1 MKLSFSLFH
10 RDPEQRVSTRNGNIA
25 SPTASW
31 YWSWGGASLGYRVS
45 NSLFSPQGKE
55 IGRFIG
61 NELYGPD
68 GRYLAETGLKGEGVQ
83 RLVRSR
89 YKFSRTWRRFTP
101 GASRPRANR
110 PSLKPLPFY
119 LGQDEFTPSAL
130 QTSDA
135 EFAITA

>member
-1 MKLSFSLFH
+1 MKLTFSLFQ
-10 RDPEQRVSTRNGNIA
+10 RDPSRRVATRHGKIA

-45 NSLFSPQGKE
+45 NSLFSPQGLE

-68 GRYLAETGLKGEGVQ
+68 GKYLAETGLKGEGIQ
-83 RLVRSR
+83 RLVRNR

-101 GASRPRANR
+101 GTARSRADR

-119 LGQDEFTPSAL
+119 LGQDEFTPSVRRA
-130 QTSDA
+130 S
-135 EFAITA
+135 EFAVTA

>member
-1 MKLSFSLFH
+1 MKLTFSLFR
-10 RDPEQRVSTRNGNIA
+10 RDPDRQVATRNGKIA

-45 NSLFSPQGKE
+45 NSLYSPQGQE

-68 GRYLAETGLKGEGVQ
+68 GHYLAETGLKGEGVQ
-83 RLVRSR
+83 RLVRNR

-101 GASRPRANR
+101 GSARPRANR
-110 PSLKPLPFY
+110 AGLKPLPFY
-119 LGQDEFTPSAL
+119 LGQDEFAPSAR
-130 QTSDA
+130 QTQDA
-135 EFAITA
+135 DLAVIA